1 MKSHPLLKVEEQIE
15 HMRNN
20 GVQFEIMHADEA
32 ADYLRRNNNY
42 YRLRSYRHG
51 FERVSDGPSK
61 GRYVNLD
68 FAMLVDLATIDMHLR
83 YQIMPLSLE
92 IEHFFKMRLLN
103 SIEDHNEDGYGI
115 VRDFLSSCERTD
127 ERGRPINIVYDEI
140 NRGKDDPTRT
150 GSLDATGAPDTP
162 FGHFSSSYPLVGSI
176 SSGSS
181 VLVDMMTRT

>member
-68 FAMLVDLATIDMHLR
+68 FAMLVDLATIDMHYVIRSCHSLLR
-83 YQIMPLSLE
+83 
-92 IEHFFKMRLLN
+92 
-103 SIEDHNEDGYGI
+103 
-115 VRDFLSSCERTD
+115 
-127 ERGRPINIVYDEI
+127 
-140 NRGKDDPTRT
+140 
-150 GSLDATGAPDTP
+150 
-162 FGHFSSSYPLVGSI
+162 
-176 SSGSS
+176 
-181 VLVDMMTRT
+181 